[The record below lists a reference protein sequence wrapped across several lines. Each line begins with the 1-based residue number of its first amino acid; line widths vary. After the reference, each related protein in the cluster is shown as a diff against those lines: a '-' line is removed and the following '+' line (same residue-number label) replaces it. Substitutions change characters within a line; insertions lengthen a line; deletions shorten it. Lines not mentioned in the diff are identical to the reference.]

1 MKLIEKII
9 LIITVC
15 IIPTV
20 SMSQTTDLVVK
31 KRGDKRINSTI
42 SITTKNGEEMPK
54 ESQFQKS
61 KYIYFKLTPEKGKL
75 MFKFNKKDIDSLKI
89 YLNIIQD
96 KKYFWPTEVT
106 PIIKRLPKKELQGVL
121 ISYDKTKL
129 EITQPFIFSYFDEK
143 SNEIQIEETLWKDYD
158 KYLLFYEKGKRE
170 LKEDLYKALKSLS
183 VFTYNKPESM
193 KFTFSKEAQN
203 LYSKTINDIVGRY
216 DKETLKIEKTPSK
229 KRYNSRNRERS
240 AILYEEWKQDV
251 PQLAPIL
258 DEDDSLHAEIIKQI
272 SDIDKRF
279 VRLANG
285 YILQI
290 FYNNDYNEYKFELF
304 INTISKLLI
313 TNTPKG
319 YTTELEPINIDLLEF
334 LDEENSDLEK
344 YNFKEDFIKLV
355 NLINNNISHE
365 KFILDQDIV
374 ERLQEL
380 KYHERYPNYEIIDA
394 FNALARND
402 LYSFNRK
409 IKQVAD
415 VATTLELITNVS
427 EWLASLYYTNK
438 KVDNQIIQLIN
449 QGKEQLERNNVIRA
463 GDTFEMAYRL
473 NKRMPITQYYIGL
486 SYYLQGQEY
495 TGIRFFDN
503 ALKINPNLM
512 IPFIKKIDFYTK
524 EEQWEEASKV
534 VKEAIKEHPS
544 NWYLLFKRAN
554 ILTKMNQ
561 FNDAIDIITEKLITI
576 RPQQIEQYFL
586 MGDIFLKQDSLSK
599 AHEWYNRAGDID
611 PTHLLYEE
619 KMKEWKESHKDEITK
634 ENIAP
639 VE

>member
-495 TGIRFFDN
+495 SGIRFFDN

-512 IPFIKKIDFYTK
+512 IPFIKKINFYTK

-561 FNDAIDIITEKLITI
+561 FNDAKDIITEKLITI

-586 MGDIFLKQDSLSK
+586 MGDIFLKQDSLSR

>member
-561 FNDAIDIITEKLITI
+561 FNDAKDIITEKLITI

>member
-42 SITTKNGEEMPK
+42 SITTKNGDGIPK

-106 PIIKRLPKKELQGVL
+106 PIIKRFPKKELQGVL
-121 ISYDKTKL
+121 VSYDKTKL

-183 VFTYNKPESM
+183 VFTYNEPESM
-193 KFTFSKEAQN
+193 KFTFSKEAHN
-203 LYSKTINDIVGRY
+203 LYFETINNIVGKY
-216 DKETLKIEKTPSK
+216 NKETLKIEKIPSK
-229 KRYNSRNRERS
+229 KRYNSKNRELS
-240 AILYEEWKQDV
+240 AILYEGWKQDV

-258 DEDDSLHAEIIKQI
+258 DEEDSLHAEIIKQI
-272 SDIDKRF
+272 SNIDRRF

-290 FYNNDYNEYKFELF
+290 FYDNDYNEYKFELF

-313 TNTPKG
+313 INTPKG
-319 YTTELEPINIDLLEF
+319 YTTELKPIDIDRLE
-334 LDEENSDLEK
+334 LIEKENSDLER
-344 YNFKEDFIKLV
+344 YNFKEDFIKLG
-355 NLINNNISHE
+355 NLINNNIAYQ
-365 KFILDQDIV
+365 KYILDQDIV
-374 ERLQEL
+374 ERLHEL
-380 KYHERYPNYEIIDA
+380 KYQERYPNYEIIDA
-394 FNALARND
+394 FNALAKND
-402 LYSFNRK
+402 LYSFKRK

-415 VATTLELITNVS
+415 VATSLELITNVS

-449 QGKEQLERNNVIRA
+449 QGKEQLKRNNVIRA

-495 TGIRFFDN
+495 TGIRFFNN
-503 ALKINPNLM
+503 ALKIEPNLM
-512 IPFIKKIDFYTK
+512 IPFIKEIEFYTK

-534 VKEAIKEHPS
+534 VNKAIKEHPN
-544 NWYLLFKRAN
+544 NWYFLYKRAKIHNKMDQYDDAKN
-554 ILTKMNQ
+554 IV
-561 FNDAIDIITEKLITI
+561 TEKLIKI

-599 AHEWYNRAGDID
+599 AREWYNRAGDID
-611 PTHLLYEE
+611 PTHFLYEE
-619 KMKEWKESHKDEITK
+619 KMKEWKESHKDDIIE
-634 ENIAP
+634 ESQLP
-639 VE
+639 LE

>member
-619 KMKEWKESHKDEITK
+619 KMKEWKESHKDKITK